1 MRSEGIAS
9 VFVGLRHVYGEG
21 EALGG
26 ELGLVGGESGV
37 VEVMDGD
44 LVDLG
49 RDGES
54 QADGVDVGFLVLRYA
69 HERAGDLLGGGRC
82 VLDDA
87 LEAGLVDGIIG
98 VGFRHDFISFLFAD
112 LFAEFYVVCEYYR
125 LTISAWQ
132 RRSVQNVRSVISRDR
147 RRAIVLW
154 RLFKHDA
161 RGTV

>member
-1 MRSEGIAS
+1 MRSGGIAS

-26 ELGLVGGESGV
+26 KLGLVGGESGV

-54 QADGVDVGFLVLRYA
+54 QADGVDVGFLTLRYA
-69 HERAGDLLGGGRC
+69 HERAGDLLGGGGG

-87 LEAGLVDGIIG
+87 LEAGFVDLIVGIE
-98 VGFRHDFISFLFAD
+98 FRHDEFSFLFID
-112 LFAEFYVVCEYYR
+112 FFTDFLLLYWIYYR
-125 LTISAWQ
+125 
-132 RRSVQNVRSVISRDR
+132 
-147 RRAIVLW
+147 
-154 RLFKHDA
+154 
-161 RGTV
+161 

>member
-1 MRSEGIAS
+1 MRSGGIAS

-54 QADGVDVGFLVLRYA
+54 QADGVDVGFLALRYA

-98 VGFRHDFISFLFAD
+98 VGFRHDFISFLFANLFAD

-125 LTISAWQ
+125 LAAHGAQ
-132 RRSVQNVRSVISRDR
+132 GESVEI
-147 RRAIVLW
+147 
-154 RLFKHDA
+154 F
-161 RGTV
+161 

>member
-1 MRSEGIAS
+1 MRSGGIVS
-9 VFVGLRHVYGEG
+9 VFVGLRHVHGEG
-21 EALGG
+21 EALRAD
-26 ELGLVGGESGV
+26 LRLVGRESGV

-54 QADGVDVGFLVLRYA
+54 QADGVEVCFFALRYA

-98 VGFRHDFISFLFAD
+98 VGFRHDFISFLFANLFAD

-125 LTISAWQ
+125 LAARCAQ
-132 RRSVQNVRSVISRDR
+132 GESVEI
-147 RRAIVLW
+147 
-154 RLFKHDA
+154 F
-161 RGTV
+161 

>member
-1 MRSEGIAS
+1 MRSGGIAS

-54 QADGVDVGFLVLRYA
+54 QADGVDVGFLALRYA
-69 HERAGDLLGGGRC
+69 HERAGDLLRGGRC

-87 LEAGLVDGIIG
+87 LEAGHVDGIIG
-98 VGFRHDFISFLFAD
+98 VGFRHDEFSFLFRD
-112 LFAEFYVVCEYYR
+112 FFTDFYVVCEYYR
-125 LTISAWQ
+125 LTVCFAQ
-132 RRSVQNVRSVISRDR
+132 GGSVEI
-147 RRAIVLW
+147 
-154 RLFKHDA
+154 F
-161 RGTV
+161 

>member
-1 MRSEGIAS
+1 MS
-9 VFVGLRHVYGEG
+9 VFVGLRHVHGEG

-37 VEVMDGD
+37 VDIVDGD

-49 RDGES
+49 RERKR
-54 QADGVDVGFLVLRYA
+54 QADGVDVGFFALRYA
-69 HERAGDLLGGGRC
+69 HECAGDLLGGGRC

-132 RRSVQNVRSVISRDR
+132 RRSVQNVRSVISRGR
-147 RRAIVLW
+147 R
-154 RLFKHDA
+154 
-161 RGTV
+161 

>member
-1 MRSEGIAS
+1 MRFLGVAS
-9 VFVGLRHVYGEG
+9 ILVGLRHVHGEG
-21 EALGG
+21 EAVRG

-54 QADGVDVGFLVLRYA
+54 QADGVDVGFFALRYA

-98 VGFRHDFISFLFAD
+98 VGFRHDFISFLFAN
-112 LFAEFYVVCEYYR
+112 LFADFLLLYWIYYR
-125 LTISAWQ
+125 
-132 RRSVQNVRSVISRDR
+132 
-147 RRAIVLW
+147 
-154 RLFKHDA
+154 
-161 RGTV
+161 

>member
-1 MRSEGIAS
+1 MRSGGIAS

-49 RDGES
+49 WNGES
-54 QADGVDVGFLVLRYA
+54 QADGVDVGFLALRYA

-98 VGFRHDFISFLFAD
+98 VGFGHDFISFLFANLFVD
-112 LFAEFYVVCEYYR
+112 LFAEFYVVCR
-125 LTISAWQ
+125 FVCRFAC
-132 RRSVQNVRSVISRDR
+132 R
-147 RRAIVLW
+147 VLCC
-154 RLFKHDA
+154 L
-161 RGTV
+161 

>member
-1 MRSEGIAS
+1 MRSGGIAS

-54 QADGVDVGFLVLRYA
+54 QADGVDVGFLALCYA

-98 VGFRHDFISFLFAD
+98 VGFRHDFISFLFANLFADLFVD

-125 LTISAWQ
+125 LAAHGAQ
-132 RRSVQNVRSVISRDR
+132 GESVEI
-147 RRAIVLW
+147 
-154 RLFKHDA
+154 F
-161 RGTV
+161 

>member
-1 MRSEGIAS
+1 MRSGGVAS

-21 EALGG
+21 EAIGG
-26 ELGLVGGESGV
+26 ELGLVGGEAGV
-37 VEVMDGD
+37 VEVVDGN

-49 RDGES
+49 RNGK
-54 QADGVDVGFLVLRYA
+54 QQTDGVEVRFVVLRNA
-69 HERAGDLLGGGRC
+69 DERVVDLTGRGRS

-98 VGFRHDFISFLFAD
+98 VGFRHDIFSFLFAD
-112 LFAEFYVVCEYYR
+112 LFADLYVVCEYYR

-132 RRSVQNVRSVISRDR
+132 RRSAQNVRSVISRGR
-147 RRAIVLW
+147 RRAFVLW

>member
-1 MRSEGIAS
+1 MS

-26 ELGLVGGESGV
+26 ELCLVSGESGV

-54 QADGVDVGFLVLRYA
+54 QADGVDVGFLALRYA
-69 HERAGDLLGGGRC
+69 HERAGDLLGGGGG

-87 LEAGLVDGIIG
+87 QEAGHVDGIIG
-98 VGFRHDFISFLFAD
+98 VGFRHDFISFLFANLFVD

-125 LTISAWQ
+125 LAAHGAQ
-132 RRSVQNVRSVISRDR
+132 GESVEI
-147 RRAIVLW
+147 
-154 RLFKHDA
+154 F
-161 RGTV
+161 

>member
-1 MRSEGIAS
+1 MRSGGIAS

-54 QADGVDVGFLVLRYA
+54 QADGVDVGFLALRYA

-98 VGFRHDFISFLFAD
+98 V
-112 LFAEFYVVCEYYR
+112 
-125 LTISAWQ
+125 
-132 RRSVQNVRSVISRDR
+132 
-147 RRAIVLW
+147 
-154 RLFKHDA
+154 
-161 RGTV
+161 